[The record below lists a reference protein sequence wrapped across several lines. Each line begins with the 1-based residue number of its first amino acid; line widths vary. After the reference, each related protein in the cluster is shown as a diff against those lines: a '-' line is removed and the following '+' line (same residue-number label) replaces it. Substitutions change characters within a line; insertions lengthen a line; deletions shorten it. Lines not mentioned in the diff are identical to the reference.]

1 MVAEKGEEKAELM
14 RRQLEL
20 WVELKSLLPH
30 LFRWVRSAL
39 SELSCLKK
47 VPDFATEFSSLE
59 SRLDV
64 SYEEL
69 V

>member
-1 MVAEKGEEKAELM
+1 M
-14 RRQLEL
+14 
-20 WVELKSLLPH
+20 ELKSLLPH

-47 VPDFATEFSSLE
+47 IPDFATEFSSLE

-64 SYEEL
+64 SCEEL